1 MVMERHRQMI
11 DLFEASQKY
20 QIFPE
25 KFARAVT
32 LQILAAAR
40 HCLKVG
46 ILHRD
51 IKDENVLV
59 DLKTGEV
66 STTHNFDNYFDNSK
80 NIFKTVEESVLKN
93 RKQIIKLSNWASDCD
108 GPLARDSA
116 P

>member
-66 STTHNFDNYFDNSK
+66 SNTALITHQYFQDSRGIQSCPLSSK
-80 NIFKTVEESVLKN
+80 
-93 RKQIIKLSNWASDCD
+93 
-108 GPLARDSA
+108 
-116 P
+116 

>member
-66 STTHNFDNYFDNSK
+66 SNTALITRKYFQDSRG
-80 NIFKTVEESVLKN
+80 IQSCP
-93 RKQIIKLSNWASDCD
+93 LS
-108 GPLARDSA
+108 
-116 P
+116 

>member
-1 MVMERHRQMI
+1 MSQKEGKVRIAHYVIEIPVQIDNKKFKGTESYIMVMERHRQMI

-66 STTHNFDNYFDNSK
+66 SNTQ
-80 NIFKTVEESVLKN
+80 L
-93 RKQIIKLSNWASDCD
+93 
-108 GPLARDSA
+108 
-116 P
+116 

>member
-1 MVMERHRQMI
+1 MSQKKGKVRKFRYVIDTLEIPVQIDNKNFKGTDSYIMVMERHRQMI

-25 KFARAVT
+25 KFGREVT

-40 HCLKVG
+40 HCIKVG

-66 STTHNFDNYFDNSK
+66 SNTQ
-80 NIFKTVEESVLKN
+80 L
-93 RKQIIKLSNWASDCD
+93 W
-108 GPLARDSA
+108 
-116 P
+116 

>member
-66 STTHNFDNYFDNSK
+66 SNAALKTTFVE
-80 NIFKTVEESVLKN
+80 NIFKTVAQSKVVQTVFKIENKS
-93 RKQIIKLSNWASDCD
+93 
-108 GPLARDSA
+108 
-116 P
+116 